1 MIAQSKPE
9 ELNRKKAE
17 NPLGNIVGTAAIQA
31 PLSTTST
38 INPMMTSVSP
48 TSPKPPEPPDYYH
61 KKRVQE
67 AKAPQLQN
75 QKISLK
81 YSDEEK
87 IDELV
92 DSVSVVLDQKEK
104 QVTDHEYKHAEAKL
118 ADYYSLSNEYQD
130 DSAKLIK
137 SSNDLELSVERIW
150 EPGGLPT
157 EAAQWYWTEKFSS
170 HCEAFLCPQMQM
182 LTWDPGS
189 FKMLGRETG
198 NNTHWLE
205 DKREAQHKQ
214 NEVMKLTSS
223 WHNCLWEP
231 GGSPAEVA
239 HWNWIVSCHEHAVTL
254 ELILKLHEPHLQ
266 RNTKGEVLEL
276 SCSQKFGVEKDV
288 EATVGKW
295 PEKRHRLLF
304 YATLPVLITGN
315 RYSIKSLKVTLSRLL
330 DQNSATMRKMRWL
343 HMIELVCS
351 MMIKLDEKISLKNLE
366 VQVTEE
372 VIRHELLTEHSGASY
387 AKQ

>member
-1 MIAQSKPE
+1 MTKRKESVTE
-9 ELNRKKAE
+9 ESSPDTEVKRTLLRLRLRRRVEVEMTKRKESVTEESSPDTEVKRTLLRLR
-17 NPLGNIVGTAAIQA
+17 LGDKSRDIHRNG
-31 PLSTTST
+31 SD
-38 INPMMTSVSP
+38 
-48 TSPKPPEPPDYYH
+48 TSPFVDDLYDQSDDDISLANLTETPEPPDYNH
-61 KKRVQE
+61 KKRVKE

-92 DSVSVVLDQKEK
+92 DSVSVVLDKKEK

-130 DSAKLIK
+130 DSAILIK

-295 PEKRHRLLF
+295 PEKRHSLLF

-315 RYSIKSLKVTLSRLL
+315 RYSIKSLRVTLSRLL
-330 DQNSATMRKMRWL
+330 DQILCNTAGFDNWK
-343 HMIELVCS
+343 
-351 MMIKLDEKISLKNLE
+351 
-366 VQVTEE
+366 
-372 VIRHELLTEHSGASY
+372 
-387 AKQ
+387 